1 MTDVDW
7 VSRWN
12 FTDEWLY
19 QTLEEGGLGLQE
31 GDVYRVNQTVELGIQ
46 VIEHT
51 AREEDI
57 DADSDELETPT
68 NTATVQRHEPYT
80 TAMTLNDLR
89 YIPQRLLHFDS
100 LAGANRLVL
109 TDDRSRWI
117 KNEIKAS
124 IVLSNSLILE
134 PAKAVMALLG
144 GPDGSGYIALDARL
158 DGKLAATAG
167 RSMRAAWWELG
178 RRLGVADT
186 TLEQKEKEVWKRSP
200 GWRESVAGIGKE
212 AKANAYP
219 PPPDRLMDFT
229 LADARSQRPSTKP
242 QKISALS
249 DLPCPRLLH
258 LKPSLLPLNVPF
270 FISTA
275 IPDPQSH
282 PALRLF
288 YSTYPC
294 IFTLD
299 TPEIKAVVHKHLHA
313 EERLVN
319 ELDGYELGPWL
330 ERWVGAEVAVRGAE
344 LVGTNGSAWGKWAEE
359 MVQPIAKG

>member
-19 QTLEEGGLGLQE
+19 QTLDRGGLGLQE

-57 DADSDELETPT
+57 DTDSVELETPT
-68 NTATVQRHEPYT
+68 DTATVQPHQPYT

-109 TDDRSRWI
+109 TNDRSRWI

-134 PAKAVMALLG
+134 PAKAVTALLG
-144 GPDGSGYIALDARL
+144 GSDGSGYIALDARL

-178 RRLGVADT
+178 RRLGVADG
-186 TLEQKEKEVWKRSP
+186 TLEQKEREVWKRSP
-200 GWRESVAGIGKE
+200 GWRESVTGTGKE

-219 PPPDRLMDFT
+219 PPPDRLMDST
-229 LADARSQRPSTKP
+229 LADARAQRPPTKP

-249 DLPCPRLLH
+249 DLP
-258 LKPSLLPLNVPF
+258 
-270 FISTA
+270 
-275 IPDPQSH
+275 
-282 PALRLF
+282 
-288 YSTYPC
+288 
-294 IFTLD
+294 
-299 TPEIKAVVHKHLHA
+299 
-313 EERLVN
+313 
-319 ELDGYELGPWL
+319 
-330 ERWVGAEVAVRGAE
+330 
-344 LVGTNGSAWGKWAEE
+344 
-359 MVQPIAKG
+359 